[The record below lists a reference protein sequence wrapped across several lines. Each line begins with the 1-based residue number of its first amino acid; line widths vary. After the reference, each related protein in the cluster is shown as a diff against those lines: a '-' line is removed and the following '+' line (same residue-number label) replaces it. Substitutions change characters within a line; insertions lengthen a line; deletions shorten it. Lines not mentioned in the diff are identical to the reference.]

1 MSFQEKGEG
10 DLRHRGEGHMKTD
23 AEIRAMGPHGKEHQ
37 DSPQPPETKRGHKMD
52 FPLEPP
58 EGTNPANNLILDFW
72 APEL

>member
-1 MSFQEKGEG
+1 
-10 DLRHRGEGHMKTD
+10 MKTD